1 MLYKEGDLVFA
12 FKKYKYDSPQYEWCT
27 EFDYPLEYAVVV
39 RVEVI
44 TKYYNRYYVKFVDGV
59 EGCMD
64 VSELK
69 YVTSCGKISREA
81 GAIEL
86 GSKID

>member
-27 EFDYPLEYAVVV
+27 EFDYPLEYAVVM

-44 TKYYNRYYVKFVDGV
+44 TKSYNRYYVKFVDGA
-59 EGCMD
+59 EDCMD
-64 VSELK
+64 VSEMK
-69 YVTSCGKISREA
+69 SVTSCGKISREA
-81 GAIEL
+81 AVPAVVN
-86 GSKID
+86 KIN